1 MAAGGGET
9 GGAGRG
15 GRTLIITATPFRVL
29 AVFFLWGESFVR
41 TTLVRRTVLTASA
54 VSLALLATAC
64 GSDKADTGA
73 DAAKPEPRPSA
84 PSSAAPAAKG
94 KTDAELSALLVTQ
107 ADLPDQI
114 VSAEGAAK
122 AAGESAGATV
132 DKAECKPLMQAQS
145 GQKIGAATGIG
156 RTTTKAKPK
165 EAAAGASAEE
175 KLKAGLE
182 ALGATQTLVSV
193 DSYDGKGAEEA
204 FAALKTAAAACSGG
218 FTVTEGGD
226 KVKYLDVK
234 PGAAVTA
241 GDEAA
246 AFTLTMDLDGGE
258 KSVNHFVIARKG
270 NALAAFY
277 AFGVT
282 AEQPKTVIDAQV
294 KKLG

>member
-1 MAAGGGET
+1 M
-9 GGAGRG
+9 
-15 GRTLIITATPFRVL
+15 RTA
-29 AVFFLWGESFVR
+29 
-41 TTLVRRTVLTASA
+41 LVRRTVLTASA
-54 VSLALLATAC
+54 VSLTLLATAC
-64 GSDKADTGA
+64 GSDKADTKADTKPSGA
-73 DAAKPEPRPSA
+73 A
-84 PSSAAPAAKG
+84 SSAPAAAAVKG
-94 KTDAELSALLVTQ
+94 KTDAEATALVVTQ

-122 AAGESAGATV
+122 AATESAGATV

-145 GQKIGAATGIG
+145 GQKVGTATGIG

-165 EAAAGASAEE
+165 EAAADASPED

-193 DSYDGKGAEEA
+193 GSYDAKGAEEA

-218 FTVTEGGD
+218 YTVTEGGE

-246 AFTLTMDLDGGE
+246 AFTLTMDLDDGE
-258 KSVNHFVIARKG
+258 KSANHFVIVRKG
-270 NALAAFY
+270 NALATFY

>member
-1 MAAGGGET
+1 M
-9 GGAGRG
+9 
-15 GRTLIITATPFRVL
+15 RTA
-29 AVFFLWGESFVR
+29 
-41 TTLVRRTVLTASA
+41 LVRRTVLTASA
-54 VSLALLATAC
+54 VSLALLTTAC
-64 GSDKADTGA
+64 GSDKADTKA
-73 DAAKPEPRPSA
+73 DAKPSA
-84 PSSAAPAAKG
+84 PASSAAPAAPAVKG
-94 KTDAELSALLVTQ
+94 KTDAEATALVVTQ

-122 AAGESAGATV
+122 AATESAGATV

-145 GQKIGAATGIG
+145 GQKVGAATGIG

-165 EAAAGASAEE
+165 AAAADASPED

-182 ALGATQTLVSV
+182 ALGATQTLVGVS
-193 DSYDGKGAEEA
+193 SYDAKGAEEA

-218 FTVTEGGD
+218 YTVTEGGE

-246 AFTLTMDLDGGE
+246 AFTLTMDLDDGE
-258 KSVNHFVIARKG
+258 KSANHFVIVRKG
-270 NALAAFY
+270 NALATFY